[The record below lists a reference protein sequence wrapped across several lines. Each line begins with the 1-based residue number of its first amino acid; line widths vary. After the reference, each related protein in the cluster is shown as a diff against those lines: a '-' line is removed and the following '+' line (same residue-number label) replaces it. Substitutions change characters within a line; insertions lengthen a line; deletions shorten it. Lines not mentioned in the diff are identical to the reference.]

1 MKKFLIFPSILVL
14 LFVMTPIWS
23 MPAFAG
29 PWQWQ
34 MYLKMEEVESTPLNK
49 PTALFTD
56 KSSGR
61 YYIVDSGNNR
71 LVSFDKNG
79 KFINEFN
86 AEGEL
91 RVPFDMVRDANGRLL
106 VVEKEKNT
114 ITTID
119 VRNKQ
124 FKRHVISHN
133 GTKIFPDRIEIEGDT
148 VYLLDK
154 ACGDVLAL
162 DSDLNVKKRFGC
174 TNCKYGFTDFKVRKG
189 TVWALERERKTVYQF
204 HKNGDPVT
212 KIRLNKAIDFPC
224 SLAVG
229 PAGLIYILDRHQGVV
244 SVFDGKG
251 REKYNF
257 LTSGHARG
265 QLYYPAEIRFDSW
278 ERLCVVE
285 EGNGRIQIFTR

>member
-1 MKKFLIFPSILVL
+1 MKKSLIFPSILVML
-14 LFVMTPIWS
+14 SVMAPIGH

-34 MYLKMEEVESTPLNK
+34 MYLKVETAESAPMNR

-61 YYIVDSGNNR
+61 YYVVDSGNNR
-71 LVSFDKNG
+71 LVSFDKDG
-79 KFINEFN
+79 AFINEFN
-86 AEGEL
+86 AKGEL
-91 RVPFDMVRDANGRLL
+91 KVPFDMVRDANGQILI
-106 VVEKEKNT
+106 VEKEKNT
-114 ITTID
+114 ISTID

-124 FKRHVISHN
+124 FERHTIRHN
-133 GTKIFPDRIEIEGDT
+133 GTKIFPDRLEIEGNT
-148 VYLLDK
+148 LYLLDK
-154 ACGDVLAL
+154 SSGDVLEMDA
-162 DSDLNVKKRFGC
+162 DLNVKQRFGC
-174 TNCKYGFTDFKVRKG
+174 TNCEYGFTDFKVRKG
-189 TVWALERERKTVYQF
+189 VVWALERKRKTVYQF
-204 HKNGDPVT
+204 DKNGDLVT
-212 KIRLNKAIDFPC
+212 EIRLNEAIDFPC

-229 PAGLIYILDRHQGVV
+229 PAGLIYVLDRHQGVV
-244 SVFDGKG
+244 SVFDRRGTK
-251 REKYNF
+251 KYNF